1 MSSYRKLGRVVDCKI
16 FDKGRLQMT
25 TNKLF
30 SISNFIFFFFFCPPS
45 FWYYRDPKTEHIR
58 DSIIMFE

>member
-30 SISNFIFFFFFCPPS
+30 SISNFIFFFFFFALLP
-45 FWYYRDPKTEHIR
+45 FGIIEIQKR
-58 DSIIMFE
+58 SILEILS

>member
-30 SISNFIFFFFFCPPS
+30 SISNFIFFFFFALLP
-45 FWYYRDPKTEHIR
+45 FGIIEIQKQ
-58 DSIIMFE
+58 SILEILS